1 MKIVSLS
8 LRTLGIACNIIAT
21 SLLVRYLSVSDY
33 GFYVSITGIIVF
45 IIQISELGLSQNLLR
60 ELTLEKETKYQISTA
75 ALTLAILSSF
85 VISVATILCFKT
97 SLGISFPLSLLIVS
111 VSVISSFKL
120 FATYLVIEQRYLLL
134 HALPLLNALVWL
146 CLVILGKSFEYQ
158 GFLFV
163 SLYCLA
169 AIFNILV
176 IFVLSKRYFQLKH
189 FSRSQFQSI
198 VKMSSTALLSSI
210 LINLYFRLDTAL
222 IGSLQSLQAAAIY
235 GATYKFLEVGQ
246 IFYQVYFT
254 GFIPDLVSRT
264 DKNRSHFFIFTLKRL
279 ALISIGILVL
289 GNLLGPF
296 ILVKLFGEKYIEGA
310 ILIPWFSVSLI
321 AIGLNYMAVGNLIA
335 FSKLV
340 KLIPYQ
346 FIAVVLYFMTNFI
359 MIPRYGFIST
369 AIITSLTES
378 FITLAALRISFKLLN
393 LPHKY
398 FVYSV
403 LFLFSAFI
411 LTIIFVITPVWY
423 L

>member
-1 MKIVSLS
+1 VKIVSLG

-21 SLLVRYLSVSDY
+21 SLLVRSLSVSDY
-33 GFYVSITGIIVF
+33 GFFVSITGIIVF

-120 FATYLVIEQRYLLL
+120 FGSYLVIEQRYLLL
-134 HALPLLNALVWL
+134 NALPLLNALVWL

-176 IFVLSKRYFQLKH
+176 IVILSKRYFQLKH
-189 FSRSQFQSI
+189 FSRFQFQSI

-235 GATYKFLEVGQ
+235 GATYKFLEIGQ

-264 DKNRSHFFIFTLKRL
+264 DENRSHFFILTLKRL
-279 ALISIGILVL
+279 ALISIGILIL

-310 ILIPWFSVSLI
+310 SLIPWFSVSLI
-321 AIGLNYMAVGNLIA
+321 AIGLSYMAVGNLIA
-335 FSKLV
+335 FSKLA

-346 FIAVVLYFMTNFI
+346 FIAVVLYFMSNFI
-359 MIPRYGFIST
+359 MIPRYGFITT

-378 FITLAALRISFKLLN
+378 FITLAALRIGFKLLN

-411 LTIIFVITPVWY
+411 LTLIFVITSVWY